1 MADRYYNLVYLVP
14 VFLISTMIFRKQTP
28 PLFRWIKE
36 VRKCFQEDEMKATYV
51 LEESLHQVITQIN
64 ARPTENKVFLR
75 STLLN

>member
-36 VRKCFQEDEMKATYV
+36 VIKCFQEDEMKATYI
-51 LEESLHQVITQIN
+51 LEEESLHQAITLNN
-64 ARPTENKVFLR
+64 AGPTGIK
-75 STLLN
+75 